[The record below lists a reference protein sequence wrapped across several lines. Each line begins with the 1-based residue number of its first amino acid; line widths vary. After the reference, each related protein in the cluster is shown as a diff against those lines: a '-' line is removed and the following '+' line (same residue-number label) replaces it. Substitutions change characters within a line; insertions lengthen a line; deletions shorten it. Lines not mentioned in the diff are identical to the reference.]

1 MGPIAWS
8 AVVLF
13 VTVSCSKEDD
23 ASKTPINGG
32 VSSLNGITEEAL
44 GVYQGDLGVLI
55 NARELA
61 EKGYLNLKAEIS
73 TGAQNGDYDQIVPI
87 DPMTSLG
94 VLKFSVEGLSTEA
107 VGELSQGVDIQVKM
121 LDADTNME
129 LTNQSFTAI
138 HFKANGTELDIDAA
152 AVADKYLQAALAP
165 DLPYF
170 LQLVD
175 ANGNYGAKVMALP
188 GNSSLDT
195 GNPGAYG
202 EDSIFADA
210 WVNHQYLFARVSPN
224 SDLYVMYT
232 RYNKRYVT
240 VNTYGEGAYVGLN
253 EPTGLRYDPSADLEA
268 LPDQFKF
275 SIRKEPNGFYTVRN
289 AAGAPMTIYDNHFYL
304 GSLLAVPQYFRLL
317 AFPVAYDIQGIETR
331 NLEPIWPKAETS
343 FSFNSTLV
351 NCGTGEFSQ
360 AVGIEKTL
368 ETSIRASWEKSNAL
382 TTSHEGRVDIGA
394 SVELSPKFFGF
405 GAATEVSLD
414 IGYTFTSTSTQGTVQ
429 LNDTTVVQ
437 SHTFFSNRTVTVPP
451 KKATLV
457 FDAYQT
463 YSNVQVPFVQKLR
476 LKGVNT
482 YSQNANSL
490 TGEEMA
496 SIVLMNGVNVVINKI
511 GPDYVDVVQ
520 HGTYYIDNLVQSK
533 SEARDVAATCD

>member
-1 MGPIAWS
+1 M
-8 AVVLF
+8 VLF
-13 VTVSCSKEDD
+13 VAISCSKDD
-23 ASKTPINGG
+23 EGPKAPVEGG
-32 VSSLNGITEEAL
+32 VSTLNGITEEAL
-44 GVYQGDLGVLI
+44 GVYAGDLGLII
-55 NARELA
+55 NARNLA
-61 EKGYLNLKAEIS
+61 DKGYLNLRAEVS
-73 TGAQNGDYDQIVPI
+73 TGAQSGDFDQSISI
-87 DPMTSLG
+87 DPMTSMG
-94 VLKFSVEGLSTEA
+94 TLKFAVEALSAEA
-107 VGELSQGVDIQVKM
+107 ANELAEGVDLQVKI
-121 LDADTNME
+121 LDADTSAE
-129 LTNQSFTAI
+129 LTNQSFSAVN
-138 HFKANGTELDIDAA
+138 FKANGTEIEIDAA
-152 AVADKYLQAALAP
+152 NVADKYLQAALAP

-175 ANGNYGAKVMALP
+175 ANGNYGVKVMALP

-232 RYNKRYVT
+232 RHNKRYVT

-289 AAGAPMTIYDNHFYL
+289 AVGAPMTIFDNQFYL
-304 GSLLAVPQYFRLL
+304 GSLQAVPQYFRLL

-331 NLEPIWPKAETS
+331 NLEPIWPKAQTS

-368 ETSIRASWEKSNAL
+368 ETTIRASWEKSNSL

-394 SVELSPKFFGF
+394 TVELSPKFFGF

-414 IGYTFTSTSTQGTVQ
+414 IGYTFTSTSTQASVQ
-429 LNDTTVVQ
+429 LNDTTLVQ

-476 LKGVNT
+476 IKGVNT

-490 TGEEMA
+490 TGAEMA

-520 HGTYYIDNLVQSK
+520 HGTYFIDNLVQSK
-533 SEARDVAATCD
+533 SEARDVAASCD